1 MLLHVLSHCPFP
13 CRYIA
18 RINWSAQ
25 VAAAADRTRRKSDEL
40 TGQCVFAC
48 CWPSPSNFDHAL
60 RCRRLH
66 SAPSYL
72 AMLDVTR
79 CAGVALPGAA
89 AVELEG
95 MDSDGDKLLN
105 GAAMRS
111 DDA

>member
-1 MLLHVLSHCPFP
+1 
-13 CRYIA
+13 
-18 RINWSAQ
+18 
-25 VAAAADRTRRKSDEL
+25 
-40 TGQCVFAC
+40 
-48 CWPSPSNFDHAL
+48 
-60 RCRRLH
+60 
-66 SAPSYL
+66 
-72 AMLDVTR
+72 MLDVTR